1 MKFVYGWKFL
11 NCIYSFGVSLS
22 SPLPFLYDNMKLI
35 PILLCPQRLIPV
47 DASNDL
53 FVYKTP
59 EVPLNH
65 AYVIRPYLPE
75 DHAKLYSL
83 ILRTSDDGRD
93 GTALYAAHT
102 DLPGDL

>member
-1 MKFVYGWKFL
+1 MYLHLVLPPLSASTYHS
-11 NCIYSFGVSLS
+11 YSLV
-22 SPLPFLYDNMKLI
+22 
-35 PILLCPQRLIPV
+35 LCPQRLIPV

-75 DHAKLYSL
+75 DRDKLYRL

-93 GTALYAAHT
+93 GTTLYAAHT